1 MTKTFCK
8 PGAAKAAAHKRWDS
22 NTKHVA
28 NAPSKSAAVYA
39 AETIAL
45 FPKMLI
51 LTTTI
56 GIAALVARHRKRIQ
70 RHLNQRLNAAM
81 AMFTRSLLKL
91 RWYLF
96 EI

>member
-1 MTKTFCK
+1 M
-8 PGAAKAAAHKRWDS
+8 PNP
-22 NTKHVA
+22 NTDA
-28 NAPSKSAAVYA
+28 SALSKSAAVYA
-39 AETIAL
+39 AETIA
-45 FPKMLI
+45 PYQKMLI

-70 RHLNQRLNAAM
+70 RHLNQRLNAAKV
-81 AMFTRSLLKL
+81 MFTQNLLKL